1 VRGSPPQSG
10 VSVVS
15 LGGHG
20 LSTPFLLHSIGK
32 LRPDEFML
40 LCVLGVG

>member
-1 VRGSPPQSG
+1 M
-10 VSVVS
+10 VS

-20 LSTPFLLHSIGK
+20 LSTPFLLSSIGK
-32 LRPDEFML
+32 LRPEEFML